1 MAVARAA
8 RERDLV
14 YPEERL
20 PWPQTILMG
29 FQHVM
34 AMFGGTVLVPIIL
47 GFNPNTVIFF
57 GGIGTLIFIAVTNRR
72 IPSYLGSSFTFIG
85 SVLAI
90 QGGSTGHHDLAFGG
104 IVIAG
109 AIYFLVGVVVHIA
122 GINFIRFLMPPVVTG
137 TVVTVIGLALS
148 GAAWANYKTEM
159 ITATVTV
166 LAAAI
171 ASVYLR
177 GFPRM
182 LPVLIGVVVGYLVAG
197 ADQIAGGGCAA
208 ATAGCHINTAGI
220 SSASWLG
227 APTFTFPSFSTRSFS
242 LFWFIPIVLVA
253 ENTGHVLAISGIMK
267 RDLSGMLGRTFMGD
281 GLATMV
287 SGIFGG
293 TGETTYAENI
303 GVMGVTRVF
312 SIWLFVVA
320 AISAILLGFI
330 PKFGALVRSIPVS
343 VQGGIEM
350 YLFGLIA
357 VIGGKI
363 WVDAKVDFSRR
374 ANLAVV
380 AIPLILAAG
389 NADLKIGDFEIN
401 NIGLGA
407 LSAIILWQI
416 LRPGHIADGGD
427 MGRNIFEPEAV
438 VADA

>member
-90 QGGSTGHHDLAFGG
+90 QGGATGHHDLAFGG

-109 AIYFLVGVVVHIA
+109 AIYLLIGVVVHMA

-148 GAAWANYKTEM
+148 GVAWANYKTEM
-159 ITATVTV
+159 ITATITV
-166 LAAAI
+166 LAAAL

-208 ATAGCHINTAGI
+208 ATAGCHVNTAGI
-220 SSASWLG
+220 SNASWLG
-227 APTFTFPSFSTRSFS
+227 APKFTFPSFSTRSFS

-330 PKFGALVRSIPVS
+330 PKFGALVLSIPVS
-343 VQGGIEM
+343 VLGGIEL

-363 WVDAKVDFSRR
+363 WVDARVDFSRR

>member
-90 QGGSTGHHDLAFGG
+90 QGGATGHHDLAFGG

-109 AIYFLVGVVVHIA
+109 AIYLLIGVVVHMA

-148 GAAWANYKTEM
+148 GVAWANYKTEM
-159 ITATVTV
+159 ITATITV
-166 LAAAI
+166 LAAAL

-208 ATAGCHINTAGI
+208 ATAGCHVNTAGI
-220 SSASWLG
+220 SNASWLG
-227 APTFTFPSFSTRSFS
+227 APKFTFPSFSTRSFS

-281 GLATMV
+281 GVATMV

-330 PKFGALVRSIPVS
+330 PKFGALVLSIPVS
-343 VQGGIEM
+343 VLGGIEL

-363 WVDAKVDFSRR
+363 WVDARVDFSRR

>member
-1 MAVARAA
+1 MATASKA

-29 FQHVM
+29 LQHVM
-34 AMFGGTVLVPIIL
+34 AMFGATVLVPIIL

-57 GGIGTLIFIAVTNRR
+57 SGIGTLIFIAVTNRR
-72 IPSYLGSSFTFIG
+72 IPSYLGSSFAFLG

-90 QGGSTGHHDLAFGG
+90 QGGPRGDHSLAFGG
-104 IVIAG
+104 IIIAG
-109 AIYFLVGVVVHIA
+109 AIYFLIGVVVHLS
-122 GINFIRFLMPPVVTG
+122 GINVIRFLMPPVVTG
-137 TVVTVIGLALS
+137 TVVAVIGIALA
-148 GAAWANYKTEM
+148 GAAWNNYKTELV
-159 ITATVTV
+159 TATVTV

-177 GFPRM
+177 GFPRL
-182 LPVLIGVVVGYLVAG
+182 LPVLIGVVVGSLVAG
-197 ADQIAGGGCAA
+197 IDQMAGGACAA
-208 ATAGCHINTAGI
+208 AAAGCHVNTAGI
-220 SSASWLG
+220 GSASWLG
-227 APTFTFPSFSTRSFS
+227 TPSFTFPTFSTKSFS

-287 SGIFGG
+287 GGLFGG
-293 TGETTYAENI
+293 AGETTYAENI

-312 SIWLFVVA
+312 SIWVFIVA
-320 AISAILLGFI
+320 AVFAILLGFI
-330 PKFGALVRSIPVS
+330 PKFGALVLSIPTS
-343 VQGGIEM
+343 VLGGIEL

-363 WVDAKVDFSRR
+363 WVDARIDFSRR

-401 NIGLGA
+401 NLGLGA

-427 MGRNIFEPEAV
+427 EGEDIFATTP
-438 VADA
+438 VAADT